1 MTDPTIFWPI
11 LLGVSILVA
20 GIIAYRRELAAA
32 TLRDAFGLAVLGPTF
47 IAAAIAA
54 FAGEHFTITA
64 SISQLIPKWIPG
76 RLFIAY
82 LVGVAHLA
90 AALSFVARRYVRWSA
105 LCLAVMF
112 ALFVLL
118 MDLPGAIAHPA
129 SRMGWIL
136 AARESTFSIGALA
149 LFALAI
155 RERSQTPSAT
165 IAAIARFWTAGVLVY
180 YGIDH
185 VLHPQYTPGVP
196 SAALAQPWVPLPHVV
211 SYATGVLLVAFGC
224 TMLVRRYAGM
234 SAMLGGVLMI
244 VLDIALYVPE
254 LVGARTVPTQLK
266 GINYVF
272 DTMLFAGTLFV
283 IGNAIRATMEPQPE
297 SLPASTPDYD
307 RSSESSSRIA
317 AS

>member
-1 MTDPTIFWPI
+1 MTDPTVFWPV
-11 LLGVSILVA
+11 LLGGGILAA
-20 GIIAYRRELAAA
+20 GIITSRRELATA
-32 TLRDAFGLAVLGPTF
+32 TSRDAFGLAVLGPTF

-54 FAGEHFTITA
+54 FAGEHFTIAA
-64 SISQLIPKWIPG
+64 SIAQLIPKWIPG

-82 LVGVAHLA
+82 FVGAAHLA

-105 LCLAVMF
+105 ACLALMF

-118 MDLPGAIAHPA
+118 MDLPGAIANPG
-129 SRMGWIL
+129 SRMGWVL
-136 AARESTFSIGALA
+136 AARETTFSIGALS

-155 RERSQTPSAT
+155 RDRSPRTT
-165 IAAIARFWTAGVLVY
+165 VRIAAISRIWMAGVLVY

-196 SAALAQPWVPLPHVV
+196 SKALTQAWVPAPHALT
-211 SYATGVLLVAFGC
+211 YGFGVLLIVFGVA
-224 TMLVRRYAGM
+224 MLAGKFA
-234 SAMLGGVLMI
+234 SEAAALGGVLMMML
-244 VLDIALYVPE
+244 VAGLYVPQFVLADGAAAR
-254 LVGARTVPTQLK
+254 LV

-272 DTMLFAGTLFV
+272 DTMLFAGTLLV
-283 IGNAIRATMEPQPE
+283 IGRAIRSAADAQAAVV
-297 SLPASTPDYD
+297 LPASAGYE